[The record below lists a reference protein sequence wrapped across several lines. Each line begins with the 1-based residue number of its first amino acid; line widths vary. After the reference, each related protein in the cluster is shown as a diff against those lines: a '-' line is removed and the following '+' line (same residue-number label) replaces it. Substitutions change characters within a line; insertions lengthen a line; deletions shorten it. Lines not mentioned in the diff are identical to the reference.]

1 MRYQETTGVTG
12 DTRRQQD
19 LIAGDS
25 RSYWRQQELLEI
37 HETAGV
43 TGDTRRQPELL
54 GIPGDSMTY

>member
-1 MRYQETTGVTG
+1 MEIQ
-12 DTRRQQD
+12 
-19 LIAGDS
+19 GDS